1 MSDSRSRRIHIKCQ
15 RYKRMAGSVEPPRL
29 GLLLGLPV
37 LMRLGFSLIANNQVA
52 DAIPVLEKAVTL
64 SVLPVTHQDRINDI

>member
-1 MSDSRSRRIHIKCQ
+1 
-15 RYKRMAGSVEPPRL
+15 
-29 GLLLGLPV
+29 
-37 LMRLGFSLIANNQVA
+37 MRLGFSLIANNQVA